1 MSSYLEYAILV
12 RMPAMKKKQKK
23 QILVKD
29 PLLWNQLKGKLIAK
43 DTTISEWFENKAR
56 EEVFGK
62 LEE

>member
-1 MSSYLEYAILV
+1 
-12 RMPAMKKKQKK
+12 MKKKQKK